1 MSDDIELA
9 ERSSLRSRE
18 RPQRPQIIERAVG
31 DMAESD
37 FRRRPSPIDQFESY
51 RLHKITFIAMVL
63 LPVLATSLYY
73 GLWASDQFA
82 SELRFSVRQA
92 QEPIVG
98 DDIMGLLAKGTAV
111 GMTGREPYMVANYV
125 QSRNMV
131 EDLDRQLRLGSL
143 YARQEADFLTR
154 FTARD
159 TSERLWHYW
168 QRMVNVSVDRLS
180 GLVMVRVRA
189 FTPDDALVIATAVQR
204 NAERMIDGAAQRARA
219 DALRLA
225 EEDLSRARQR
235 YVGSLLALR
244 QVRESEQTVD
254 PEKTIN
260 AAAESLIA
268 AVRQK
273 LALARD
279 RDVNL
284 KILSP
289 SAPQI
294 AVMNQRIRA
303 IDDQIA
309 ALNRSL
315 TSQEETVR
323 TAADSISR
331 FEEREL
337 NRRFSEKLME
347 ISQGSYERARLE
359 EARQHLYLT
368 TFVEPT
374 KPDKAEYPRRI
385 RMIALVSICAV
396 IVWGCALLLIAT
408 VKDHRL
414 VSRYSA

>member
-1 MSDDIELA
+1 
-9 ERSSLRSRE
+9 
-18 RPQRPQIIERAVG
+18 
-31 DMAESD
+31 
-37 FRRRPSPIDQFESY
+37 
-51 RLHKITFIAMVL
+51 
-63 LPVLATSLYY
+63 
-73 GLWASDQFA
+73 
-82 SELRFSVRQA
+82 
-92 QEPIVG
+92 
-98 DDIMGLLAKGTAV
+98 
-111 GMTGREPYMVANYV
+111 
-125 QSRNMV
+125 
-131 EDLDRQLRLGSL
+131 
-143 YARQEADFLTR
+143 
-154 FTARD
+154 
-159 TSERLWHYW
+159 
-168 QRMVNVSVDRLS
+168 
-180 GLVMVRVRA
+180 
-189 FTPDDALVIATAVQR
+189 
-204 NAERMIDGAAQRARA
+204 MIDGAAQRARA
-219 DALRLA
+219 DTLRFA

-235 YVGSLLALR
+235 YVASLLALR

-260 AAAESLIA
+260 AAAESLIS

-273 LALARD
+273 LALQRD

-374 KPDKAEYPRRI
+374 RPDKADYPE
-385 RMIALVSICAV
+385 RMRLIALVSICAI
-396 IVWGCALLLIAT
+396 IVWGSALLLIAA

>member
-1 MSDDIELA
+1 
-9 ERSSLRSRE
+9 
-18 RPQRPQIIERAVG
+18 
-31 DMAESD
+31 
-37 FRRRPSPIDQFESY
+37 
-51 RLHKITFIAMVL
+51 
-63 LPVLATSLYY
+63 
-73 GLWASDQFA
+73 
-82 SELRFSVRQA
+82 
-92 QEPIVG
+92 
-98 DDIMGLLAKGTAV
+98 
-111 GMTGREPYMVANYV
+111 MVANYV

-131 EDLDRQLRLGSL
+131 EDLDRQVRLGSL
-143 YARQEADFLTR
+143 YARQEADFFAR

-159 TSERLWHYW
+159 TSERLWRYW
-168 QRMVNVSVDRLS
+168 QRMVSVSVDRLS

-260 AAAESLIA
+260 AAAESLIS

-273 LALARD
+273 LALERD
-279 RDVNL
+279 RNVNL
-284 KILSP
+284 KMLSP

-368 TFVEPT
+368 IFVEPT
-374 KPDKAEYPRRI
+374 KPDKAEYPERI
-385 RMIALVSICAV
+385 RMIALVSICAI
-396 IVWGCALLLIAT
+396 IVWGSALLLIAA